1 MDLQSR
7 TETRLRFLPQEEILY
22 WLMSSIDLDI
32 WNEKVVVNG
41 YTSQVNFTENTHP
54 KFRSNR
60 YECTVVLPNLNY
72 ERNDVPQEFHQTDLN
87 AFIGELIR
95 KDRNIST
102 EKNGHETRRKCKNN
116 QTQNQRHETCALYR
130 AWFSWPLGNQGGT
143 VEWFGPNKVLLVAL
157 HMLLVPSSLSC
168 RQQTA

>member
-7 TETRLRFLPQEEILY
+7 TETRLRFLPEEGILY

-87 AFIGELIR
+87 AFIVELIR

-102 EKNGHETRRKCKNN
+102 ETMAMKHVHFIGRGSNGHWEIEEELWNGLGQIK
-116 QTQNQRHETCALYR
+116 
-130 AWFSWPLGNQGGT
+130 FS
-143 VEWFGPNKVLLVAL
+143 
-157 HMLLVPSSLSC
+157 
-168 RQQTA
+168 

>member
-1 MDLQSR
+1 
-7 TETRLRFLPQEEILY
+7 
-22 WLMSSIDLDI
+22 MSSIDLDI

-54 KFRSNR
+54 KFWSNR

-102 EKNGHETRRKCKNN
+102 ETMAMKHVHCIGRGSHGHWELEEELWNGLGQIK
-116 QTQNQRHETCALYR
+116 
-130 AWFSWPLGNQGGT
+130 FS
-143 VEWFGPNKVLLVAL
+143 
-157 HMLLVPSSLSC
+157 
-168 RQQTA
+168 